1 LSANE
6 LWVLAEM
13 GEGSAR
19 RVSFEL
25 MSKAAELAAALN
37 LLPVAVVL
45 GGDEAAA
52 HMMGAYGAQK
62 VYVAQDERFAAYH
75 ATPISATMSALIAA
89 KQPAAVFFPAT
100 ALGKDVVA
108 RVAARGRLGMLADC
122 VAVSVKD
129 GALVA
134 TEAAFGGSLMVDC
147 VCSSATPH
155 LLSFLPNAF
164 AATKREGPLPVV
176 EQVPVVFEAK
186 TAVRIVERVASA
198 KHAVSLDEA
207 SVIVAGGR
215 GLGSPDKFALLEDL
229 ANVLG
234 AAVGASRAA
243 VDAGW
248 RPYSEQVG
256 QTGKTVKPNVYI
268 ACGISGAIQHKV
280 GMQTAEHIIA
290 INKDADAP
298 IFSFADLCVVGDIFE
313 IVPRL
318 TAELRTRKGG

>member
-1 LSANE
+1 MSANE

-13 GEGSAR
+13 GEGSPKK
-19 RVSFEL
+19 VSFEL
-25 MSKAAELAAALN
+25 MSKASELAAAMHVT
-37 LLPVAVVL
+37 PAAVVL

-62 VYVAQDERFAAYH
+62 VYLAQDERFAAYH
-75 ATPISATMSALIAA
+75 ATPISSTLSALIAA
-89 KQPAAVFFPAT
+89 KQPVAVFIPAT
-100 ALGKDVVA
+100 ALGKDVIA

-122 VAVSVKD
+122 VAVAVKD
-129 GALVA
+129 GALIA
-134 TEAAFGGSLMVDC
+134 TEAAFGGSLMADC
-147 VCSSATPH
+147 VCTGATPH
-155 LLSFLPNAF
+155 LLSFQPNVF
-164 AATKREGPLPVV
+164 AATKRAGAPPIV
-176 EQVPVVFEAK
+176 EQAPVVFEAK

-198 KHAVSLDEA
+198 RQAVSLDEA

-215 GLGSPDKFALLEDL
+215 GMGSPDKFALLEDL
-229 ANVLG
+229 ASVLG
-234 AAVGASRAA
+234 AAIGASRAA

-256 QTGKTVKPNVYI
+256 QTGKTVKPTVYI

>member
-1 LSANE
+1 MSVNE

-13 GEGSAR
+13 GEGVPR
-19 RVSFEL
+19 KVSFEL
-25 MSKAAELAAALN
+25 MSKASELAPEMN
-37 LLPVAVVL
+37 MTPVAVIL

-62 VYVAQDERFAAYH
+62 AYLAQDERFATYH
-75 ATPISATMSALIAA
+75 ATPVSGTLSALIAA
-89 KQPAAVFFPAT
+89 KQPAAVFIPAT
-100 ALGKDVVA
+100 ALGKDVIA
-108 RVAARGRLGMLADC
+108 RVAARQRLGMLADC
-122 VAVSVKD
+122 VAASVKN

-134 TEAAFGGSLMVDC
+134 TEAAFGGSLMVEC
-147 VCSSATPH
+147 VCSGDTPH
-155 LLSFLPNAF
+155 LLSFLPNVF
-164 AATKREGPLPVV
+164 AATKHEGPALLV
-176 EQVPVVFEAK
+176 EQTSVVFEQK
-186 TAVRIVERVASA
+186 TAVRVVERVASA
-198 KHAVSLDEA
+198 RQSVSLDEA

-215 GLGSPDKFALLEDL
+215 GLGSPEKFALLEDL
-229 ANVLG
+229 ARVLG
-234 AAVGASRAA
+234 AAIGASRAA

-298 IFSFADLCVVGDIFE
+298 IFSFADLCVVGDIFD